1 MTTPEKETTSLPSNY
16 GEEEDEDEFTEDK
29 EESKEEDYDI
39 NEAVA
44 SCKDAF
50 DVIALFS
57 PYSKKRYKMHRAILI
72 KENER
77 KQQFGGEVKL
87 QKKKKTKLYITE
99 RKIKD
104 LSKNA
109 DLQRE
114 LLYTLVENKKKQS
127 YNSISEPIAYVL
139 YFVLRNSIA

>member
-57 PYSKKRYKMHRAILI
+57 PYSKKRLKMKQAL
-72 KENER
+72 
-77 KQQFGGEVKL
+77 KQQQTASFLRQRTKL
-87 QKKKKTKLYITE
+87 KKKNKTQLYQT
-99 RKIKD
+99 K
-104 LSKNA
+104 
-109 DLQRE
+109 
-114 LLYTLVENKKKQS
+114 
-127 YNSISEPIAYVL
+127 
-139 YFVLRNSIA
+139 